1 MVVQHVNIQGLGR
14 TKEDLLGYEI
24 SDVFLAKNLIDVSTA
39 VVVMLCNANAALS
52 IYSEIKGYSWSTL
65 NAHTHKSVHQLVLFP
80 ASTQVMKR
88 AHVARQKLL
97 RLGIFKDVEV
107 LIDTSEGKLYD
118 IVILVIKTIILIF
131 IETVIT
137 C

>member
-1 MVVQHVNIQGLGR
+1 
-14 TKEDLLGYEI
+14 
-24 SDVFLAKNLIDVSTA
+24 
-39 VVVMLCNANAALS
+39 
-52 IYSEIKGYSWSTL
+52 
-65 NAHTHKSVHQLVLFP
+65 
-80 ASTQVMKR
+80 MKR